1 MPPKHKR
8 QSLSQGP
15 FEGLDLENDEHL
27 DVDPEPL
34 HLGRSLRLLMLST
47 VRDAKF
53 TISMGDGYD
62 YDILE
67 EDPKKVHNELRTCL
81 TDIAHEVS
89 HSEDKQACFDEYFT
103 DELAQMVYGSNMIE
117 AAGGGVDI
125 TVKLCK
131 AVFRGEHVPENIEE
145 RSSEY
150 EELKLHLMQN
160 NLPAGHH
167 AILRS
172 RREIVQHAQAARFM
186 IEKVCVEGKDLTLAI
201 IDEAHGILTEGINLP
216 DGTPWIWYS
225 GRPRTWN
232 VRCGPHVFMNYEEVP
247 RAMGRL
253 IDSLDSDI
261 KAASDK
267 GEMDPVLIA
276 SKYCH
281 EFVNIHP
288 FGDGNGRM
296 CRLILNALLLKYS
309 GGIVC
314 IGKDGENRKEYMNIA
329 IEATA
334 KEASFKQSL
343 APIET
348 KPKNYMP
355 LASLTLRHARD
366 SMRKIRNLF
375 KRD

>member
-1 MPPKHKR
+1 
-8 QSLSQGP
+8 
-15 FEGLDLENDEHL
+15 
-27 DVDPEPL
+27 
-34 HLGRSLRLLMLST
+34 
-47 VRDAKF
+47 
-53 TISMGDGYD
+53 
-62 YDILE
+62 
-67 EDPKKVHNELRTCL
+67 
-81 TDIAHEVS
+81 
-89 HSEDKQACFDEYFT
+89 
-103 DELAQMVYGSNMIE
+103 
-117 AAGGGVDI
+117 
-125 TVKLCK
+125 
-131 AVFRGEHVPENIEE
+131 
-145 RSSEY
+145 
-150 EELKLHLMQN
+150 
-160 NLPAGHH
+160 
-167 AILRS
+167 
-172 RREIVQHAQAARFM
+172 
-186 IEKVCVEGKDLTLAI
+186 
-201 IDEAHGILTEGINLP
+201 
-216 DGTPWIWYS
+216 
-225 GRPRTWN
+225 
-232 VRCGPHVFMNYEEVP
+232 MNYEEVP
-247 RAMGRL
+247 QAMGRL

-261 KAASDK
+261 KAASNK
-267 GEMDPVLIA
+267 AEMDPVLIA